1 MAKKRVTLHAGK
13 IHASKHNDRSFD
25 LTKSDH
31 IIAER
36 SNHNFYH
43 IADAELRDKGLSF
56 EQAEWDYY
64 EKHFGELLEEKN
76 ERYIQS
82 GHKEKCKTIH
92 DYLKDERTCPRETI
106 FQIGTKDDHV
116 NAKELNQAFAEY
128 VQWHEKTYPQ
138 IKTLNIAYH
147 EDESTPHIHWRTCG
161 IGHDTKSGKE
171 YPSIK
176 RALKEM
182 GVERPD
188 LTKPEH
194 KYNNPTITYTDACRH
209 KMQEICKKHG
219 IDIETEPRENTKGVK
234 SLKADIYRLN
244 AEINECNQKVAEITR
259 EKAKITREKADAEKD
274 LDKTINS
281 LKRRSEELEACKSD
295 LKKSLQEKQN
305 VADAVKSAKD
315 HNFRLR
321 QENAN
326 IQAEN
331 NKLRMEIGDMNLEIS
346 RLQSDTDR
354 LCAALE
360 FEQKMIKA
368 MEPMLQLIAVFMAL
382 SEKEKPLSE
391 NEKKLLAE
399 SNELHRMYNDMKK
412 LNAQIECTD
421 QKNVKQELLKHKKD
435 LQLQINSQNKKIE
448 KIVEDD
454 PYDLQKR
461 IEKAQKDAAKR
472 NAERKRNQVKIEKS
486 RPEYERTR

>member
-25 LTKSDH
+25 LAKSDH

-116 NAKELNQAFAEY
+116 NARELNQAFAEY

-209 KMQEICKKHG
+209 KMQEICKQHG
-219 IDIETEPRENTKGVK
+219 IDIETEPRENAKGVK
-234 SLKADIYRLN
+234 SLKADIYRLD
-244 AEINECNQKVAEITR
+244 AEINECNQKVAEMTR
-259 EKAKITREKADAEKD
+259 KKADTEKD

-295 LKKSLQEKQN
+295 LEKSLQEKQN

-368 MEPMLQLIAVFMAL
+368 MEPMLQLMAVFMAL
-382 SEKEKPLSE
+382 SERERPLSE

-421 QKNVKQELLKHKKD
+421 QKNVKQELLKQKKN

-472 NAERKRNQVKIEKS
+472 NAERKRNQVKIEKN

>member
-25 LTKSDH
+25 LAKSDH

-76 ERYIQS
+76 ERYIKS

-116 NAKELNQAFAEY
+116 NAKELNLAFAEY

-182 GVERPD
+182 GIERPD

-219 IDIETEPRENTKGVK
+219 IDIETEPRENAKGVK
-234 SLKADIYRLN
+234 SLKSDIYRLN
-244 AEINECNQKVAEITR
+244 AEINECNQKVAEMTR
-259 EKAKITREKADAEKD
+259 KKADTEKD

-295 LKKSLQEKQN
+295 LEESLQKKQN

-368 MEPMLQLIAVFMAL
+368 MEPMLQLMAVFMAL
-382 SEKEKPLSE
+382 SERERPLSE